1 IGNPNLHRSSSAG
14 VERREDDGAK
24 VEYLKDGVG
33 LSEEE
38 IWGMV
43 RRFPSLLTFSVE
55 NNLKP
60 MYEFFVGEM
69 EGRGL
74 EEIKEFS
81 HYFGFSLENRI
92 KVRYLQVLERGMSK
106 LALPLLLKI
115 TDHEFQ
121 LMRCLR

>member
-1 IGNPNLHRSSSAG
+1 
-14 VERREDDGAK
+14 
-24 VEYLKDGVG
+24 
-33 LSEEE
+33 
-38 IWGMV
+38 
-43 RRFPSLLTFSVE
+43 
-55 NNLKP
+55 
-60 MYEFFVGEM
+60 M